1 MSDLAEDSADSEVS
15 KSDTPEQVSRTV
27 CRRCLETL
35 DLGDNF
41 CRHCGGMTEVGAA
54 MVKIGRLPAPASAA
68 VAEKPLGWTENPV
81 VVLLVLSLFG
91 PLAIRMLWR
100 SRRFTRGWKIGLT
113 VAVLAVTIFAC
124 WYTAKVLNEVV
135 DQAWRQTGLL

>member
-1 MSDLAEDSADSEVS
+1 MSDLAEDSAHSKVS
-15 KSDTPEQVSRTV
+15 KSGTPGQVSRTV

-35 DLGDNF
+35 DLSDNF

-54 MVKIGRLPAPASAA
+54 MVKIGRLPAPVSAA
-68 VAEKPLGWTENPV
+68 VAEKPLGWAESPV
-81 VVLLVLSLFG
+81 VVLLALSLFG
-91 PLAIRMLWR
+91 PLAIGMLWR

-113 VAVLAVTIFAC
+113 VAVLAVTVFAC
-124 WYTAKVLNEVV
+124 WYTAKVLNEAV